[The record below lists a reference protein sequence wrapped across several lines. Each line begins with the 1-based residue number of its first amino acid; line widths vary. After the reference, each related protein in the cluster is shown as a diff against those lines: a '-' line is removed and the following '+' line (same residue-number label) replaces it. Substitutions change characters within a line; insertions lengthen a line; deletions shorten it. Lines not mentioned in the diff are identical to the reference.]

1 MTSRERVFCALGH
14 DEPDRVP
21 VALGGGPYGL
31 VDPLYFKLLELLD
44 LGHPVPSFG
53 TGHTISYMDD
63 RLLER
68 LGVDT
73 RYVWPAASPS
83 SPAMPTTKPGTFLD
97 GYGQPWV
104 QSLPYYYPT
113 EGILSGATIDQIE
126 GLVSWPDPADP
137 RWTHGTRE
145 RASQL
150 GGSTGYFIIAR
161 MVTSHGPFTTAS
173 SLRGTEQ
180 FMVDMAENRDF
191 AHTLIQRVTDAMGG
205 LLRVYLEACGSHID
219 MIELPGDDYASN
231 TNLIVSPRMFRE
243 FVKPQLVRLVK
254 IVREYRSDLKI
265 MFHSDGLVEKLLP
278 DFIEMGID
286 IIHPLEPVQLM
297 DQDRVKQEYGER
309 ISFLGGIDITRAMRG
324 DQEDVIE
331 EVRTR
336 IRQLAP
342 GGGYILSPS
351 NHLQEDVPPQNVVT
365 LFDAA
370 RLYGAYPIRL

>member
-1 MTSRERVFCALGH
+1 
-14 DEPDRVP
+14 
-21 VALGGGPYGL
+21 
-31 VDPLYFKLLELLD
+31 
-44 LGHPVPSFG
+44 
-53 TGHTISYMDD
+53 MDD

-73 RYVWPAASPS
+73 RYVWPGASPS
-83 SPAMPTTKPGTFLD
+83 SPAMPTSKPGTLLD

-113 EGILSGATIDQIE
+113 EGILSGATLDQIDE
-126 GLVSWPDPADP
+126 LVSWPDPADP

-150 GGSTGYFIIAR
+150 GGSTDYFVIAR

-173 SLRGTEQ
+173 SLRGTEG
-180 FMVDMAENRDF
+180 FMVDMAEDPEF
-191 AHTLIQRVTDAMGG
+191 AHALIQRVTDAIGG
-205 LLRVYLEACGSHID
+205 LLRVYLEACGSHVD

-243 FVKPQLVRLVK
+243 FIKPQLVRLVK
-254 IVREYRSDLKI
+254 IIREYRSDLKI

-286 IIHPLEPVQLM
+286 VIHPLEPVQLM
-297 DQDRVKQEYGER
+297 DQDRVKQEYGEH
-309 ISFLGGIDITRAMRG
+309 ISFLGGIDITTAMRG
-324 DQEDVIE
+324 GQEDVIE
-331 EVRTR
+331 EVRIR

-370 RLYGAYPIRL
+370 RLYGAYPIQI